1 MVRVTDLPEGLAF
14 DDVLLKPNYS
24 EVLPR
29 EASLSTRLTRKIELR
44 IPLLSAAMDTVTESR
59 LAIALAQLGGL
70 GVIHKNLPIA
80 RQALEVR
87 RVKRFEAGIIPDPV
101 TVSKDQPISDAIALA
116 EERGFSSFPVVD
128 EDRLVGILTGRDI
141 RAAAEPHAPIEGVMS
156 RDPVTISSGTPTEE
170 AKRIMHNHRKEVLP
184 IVDNN
189 SRLVGLITLKD
200 IEKNTRHPNA
210 VTDPHGRLLAA
221 AAIGVGPDRQSRSDA
236 LVEAEV
242 DVLVIDTAHGHTKGV
257 IDAIQATKQR
267 YPDVQVIA
275 GNVATYE
282 GAAALMKAGVD
293 AVKVG
298 IGPGSICTTRV
309 VAGVGVPQLSA
320 VMDCARASQEF
331 DVPIIADGGIKYSGD
346 VVKAL
351 AAGAQVIMVGS
362 LLAGVTESPGEVVLY
377 EGRAFKSYRGM
388 GSLGAM
394 QQGSADR
401 YGQASVAAPKL
412 VPEGIE
418 GRVPFKGP
426 LEETVWQLMG
436 GLRAGMGYLGASNL
450 MELQNNAQFVR
461 ITGAGLKESH
471 VHDVIVTKESPN
483 YTR

>member
-1 MVRVTDLPEGLAF
+1 MLAADLPEGLAF
-14 DDVLLKPNYS
+14 DDVLLKPGYS
-24 EVLPR
+24 EILPR
-29 EASLSTRLTRKIELR
+29 EADVSTRLTRRITLKIP
-44 IPLLSAAMDTVTESR
+44 ILSAAMDTVTESR

-87 RVKRFEAGIIPDPV
+87 KVKRFEAGIIPDPI
-101 TVSKDQPISDAIALA
+101 TVSCLQPIADAIALA

-128 EDRLVGILTGRDI
+128 DHRLVGILTGRDI
-141 RAAAEPHAPIEGVMS
+141 RAATSPDTPIETVMS
-156 RDPVTISSGTPTEE
+156 RNPVTISAGTTAEE
-170 AKRIMHNHRKEVLP
+170 ARRLMHTHRKEVLP
-184 IVDNN
+184 IVDDGG
-189 SRLVGLITLKD
+189 RLVGLITLKD
-200 IEKNTRHPNA
+200 VEKNSRHPNA

-221 AAIGVGPDRQSRSDA
+221 AAIGVGPDRQSRADG

-257 IDAIQATKQR
+257 VDAIRGTRKR
-267 YPDVQVIA
+267 HPDVQIIA

-282 GAAALMKAGVD
+282 GAKALMEAGAD

-320 VMDCARASQEF
+320 VMDCARASREF
-331 DVPIIADGGIKYSGD
+331 DIPIIADGGIKYSGD

-362 LLAGVTESPGEVVLY
+362 LLAGVAESPGEVVLY

-401 YGQASVAAPKL
+401 YGQSSIEGPKL

-426 LEETVWQLMG
+426 LEETIWQLMG
-436 GLRAGMGYLGASNL
+436 GLRAGMGYLGAAKIP
-450 MELQNNAQFVR
+450 ELGKKANFVR
-461 ITGAGLKESH
+461 ITNAGLRESH
-471 VHDVIVTKESPN
+471 VHDVIITKESPN

>member
-1 MVRVTDLPEGLAF
+1 MVRVSEPAEGLAF
-14 DDVLLKPNYS
+14 DDVLLKPAYS

-29 EASLSTRLTRKIELR
+29 EVDISTRLTRRIELR
-44 IPLLSAAMDTVTESR
+44 IPLLSAAMDTVTEAR
-59 LAIALAQLGGL
+59 LAIALAQLGGV
-70 GVIHKNLPIA
+70 GVVHKSMSTSH
-80 RQALEVR
+80 QAHEVR
-87 RVKRFEAGIIPDPV
+87 KVKRFEAGIIPDPI
-101 TVSKDQPISDAIALA
+101 TVAGRQPVADAMQLS
-116 EERGFSSFPVVD
+116 EERGFSSFPVVED
-128 EDRLVGILTGRDI
+128 DRLVGIVTGRDI
-141 RAAAEPHAPIEGVMS
+141 RAAASPDAPVESVMT
-156 RDPVTISSGTPTEE
+156 RDPVCISAGTTAEE
-170 AKRIMHNHRKEVLP
+170 ARRLMHQHRKEVLP
-184 IVDNN
+184 IVDAGG
-189 SRLVGLITLKD
+189 RLVGLITLKD
-200 IEKNTRHPNA
+200 VEKNSRHPNA
-210 VTDPHGRLLAA
+210 VTDAHGRLLAA
-221 AAIGVGPDRQSRSDA
+221 AAIGVGPDRQTRTDA

-242 DVLVIDTAHGHTKGV
+242 DLLVIDTAHGHTKGV
-257 IDAIQATKQR
+257 IDAIRETKQR
-267 YPDVQVIA
+267 HPDIQVMA

-282 GAAALMKAGVD
+282 GASALMAAGAD

-320 VMDCARASQEF
+320 IMDCARASREHGA
-331 DVPIIADGGIKYSGD
+331 PIVADGGVKYSGD

-351 AAGAQVIMVGS
+351 AAGANAVMVGS
-362 LLAGVTESPGEVVLY
+362 LLAGVAESPGEVVLY
-377 EGRAFKSYRGM
+377 EGRAFKAYRGM

-401 YGQASVAAPKL
+401 YAQAGTDAPKL

-426 LEETVWQLMG
+426 LEETAWQLMG
-436 GLRAGMGYLGASNL
+436 GVRAGMGYCGASDL
-450 MELQNNAQFVR
+450 ADLRQKAEFVK

>member
-1 MVRVTDLPEGLAF
+1 MSDFPEGLAF
-14 DDVLLKPNYS
+14 DDVLLKPGYS

-29 EASLSTRLTRKIELR
+29 EVSIDTQLTRRLELR
-44 IPLLSAAMDTVTESR
+44 VPLLSAAMDTVTEAR
-59 LAIALAQLGGL
+59 LAIALAQIGGV

-87 RVKRFEAGIIPDPV
+87 KVKRFEAGIIPDPI
-101 TVSKDQPISDAIALA
+101 TVSAAQPVADAMALA
-116 EERGFSSFPVVD
+116 KERGFSSFPVIED
-128 EDRLVGILTGRDI
+128 DRLVGIVTGRDI
-141 RAAAEPHAPIEGVMS
+141 RAARSPDDPIDSVMS
-156 RDPVTISSGTPTEE
+156 RDPVTISPGTTPEE
-170 AKRIMHNHRKEVLP
+170 ARRVMHHHRKEVLP
-184 IVDNN
+184 IVDGGG
-189 SRLVGLITLKD
+189 RLVGLITLKD
-200 IEKNTRHPNA
+200 IEKNSRHPNA
-210 VTDPHGRLLAA
+210 VTDSHGRLLVG
-221 AAIGVGPDRQSRSDA
+221 AAIGVGPDQQARADA

-257 IDAIQATKQR
+257 VEAIRGSKR
-267 YPDVQVIA
+267 RHPDVQIMA

-282 GAAALMKAGVD
+282 GASALMEAGAD
-293 AVKVG
+293 AIKVG

-320 VMDCARASQEF
+320 VMDCARASREHGI
-331 DVPIIADGGIKYSGD
+331 PIVADGGIKYSGD

-351 AAGAQVIMVGS
+351 AAGAHAVMVGS
-362 LLAGVTESPGEVVLY
+362 LLAGVAESPGEVVLY
-377 EGRAFKSYRGM
+377 EGRAFKAYRGM

-401 YGQASVAAPKL
+401 YAQAGTDAPKL

-436 GLRAGMGYLGASNL
+436 GLRAGMGYVGAGNL
-450 MELQNNAQFVR
+450 QELRQKAQFVR
-461 ITGAGLKESH
+461 ITNAGLKESH
-471 VHDVIVTKESPN
+471 VHDVIITKESPN

>member
-1 MVRVTDLPEGLAF
+1 E
-14 DDVLLKPNYS
+14 
-24 EVLPR
+24 
-29 EASLSTRLTRKIELR
+29 
-44 IPLLSAAMDTVTESR
+44 
-59 LAIALAQLGGL
+59 Q
-70 GVIHKNLPIA
+70 
-80 RQALEVR
+80 
-87 RVKRFEAGIIPDPV
+87 
-101 TVSKDQPISDAIALA
+101 
-116 EERGFSSFPVVD
+116 
-128 EDRLVGILTGRDI
+128 
-141 RAAAEPHAPIEGVMS
+141 
-156 RDPVTISSGTPTEE
+156 
-170 AKRIMHNHRKEVLP
+170 
-184 IVDNN
+184 
-189 SRLVGLITLKD
+189 RLVGLITLKD

-210 VTDPHGRLLAA
+210 VTDAHGRLLVG
-221 AAIGVGPDRQSRSDA
+221 AAIGVGPDSETRADA

-242 DVLVIDTAHGHTKGV
+242 DLLVVDTAHGHTKGV
-257 IDAIQATKQR
+257 LEAIRGTKR
-267 YPDVQVIA
+267 RHPDVQIMA

-282 GAAALMKAGVD
+282 GASALMEAGAD

-320 VMDCARASQEF
+320 IMDCARAGREHGI
-331 DVPIIADGGIKYSGD
+331 PIVADGGIKYSGD

-351 AAGAQVIMVGS
+351 AAGAQAVMVGS
-362 LLAGVTESPGEVVLY
+362 LLAGVAESPGEVVLY

-401 YGQASVAAPKL
+401 YSQAGTDAPKL

-426 LEETVWQLMG
+426 LDETVWQLMG
-436 GLRAGMGYLGASNL
+436 GLRAGMGYVGAENL
-450 MELQNNAQFVR
+450 QELRQKARFVQ